1 MKRAERE
8 KMLAA
13 EGESKQ
19 ARPKS
24 SRAAR
29 SAMAGKVD
37 PKTVEMRRSLA
48 KVLRQEDLT
57 TDLRIRSEPVP
68 ALQRA
73 SEAYLAGLPGDI
85 SLCAVHGLPG
95 DISLCAVK
103 SNRVAATPNDIQQ
116 AYH

>member
-1 MKRAERE
+1 MWSRSSCTK
-8 KMLAA
+8 LPF
-13 EGESKQ
+13 
-19 ARPKS
+19 RPLVCGT
-24 SRAAR
+24 A
-29 SAMAGKVD
+29 
-37 PKTVEMRRSLA
+37 
-48 KVLRQEDLT
+48 QDLT
-57 TDLRIRSEPVP
+57 TDLRIRCEPVP